1 MYCSKCGRQVDDRA
15 KFCPGCGAPLT
26 AQAADKAGSV
36 PAEQDDFF
44 VKPEQAGNHDEF
56 FTNRSAPASGYAA
69 PGTAPANQWSAP
81 NTWAP
86 GNPPQQAASEEKNSI
101 ALAGFICAFF
111 IPLLGWI
118 FGGIGLSRAK
128 RYGGNGKGF
137 AIAAIIVATVVA
149 IMNFII
155 LYTMILPKYI
165 EELENMVA
173 AILPLLPL

>member
-15 KFCPGCGAPLT
+15 KFCPGCGAPMT
-26 AQAADKAGSV
+26 AQSANKAGNET
-36 PAEQDDFF
+36 AEQDDFF
-44 VKPEQAGNHDEF
+44 AKPEQAGNHDEF
-56 FTNRSAPASGYAA
+56 FTNYSAPAPGYTA
-69 PGTAPANQWSAP
+69 PGAATSNQWSAP

-128 RYGGNGKGF
+128 RCGGNGKEL
-137 AIAAIIVATVVA
+137 ALAAIIVATVVA

>member
-1 MYCSKCGRQVDDRA
+1 M
-15 KFCPGCGAPLT
+15 T
-26 AQAADKAGSV
+26 AQSANKAGNET
-36 PAEQDDFF
+36 AEQDDFF
-44 VKPEQAGNHDEF
+44 AKPEQAGNHDEF
-56 FTNRSAPASGYAA
+56 FTNYSAPAPGYTA
-69 PGTAPANQWSAP
+69 PGAAPANQWSAP

-86 GNPPQQAASEEKNSI
+86 GNPPQQAASEEKNSL

-128 RYGGNGKGF
+128 RYGGNGKEL
-137 AIAAIIVATVVA
+137 ALAAIIVATVVA

-165 EELENMVA
+165 EELKNMVA